1 MPCPEALTKESLK
14 RLIYRDTLTSFEIYA
29 ERKQDTPCFFL
40 PTNKYNFMS
49 SWWSFGG
56 GATAK
61 KEPAV
66 AAQATPSQQ
75 SFKAM
80 SNAFR
85 KGVQYNMKIVLR
97 GDVMTG
103 KSNLSEPKKKKVRR
117 LQGSEFIEEYASTPQ
132 IQVANIPW
140 HYKDSNDIV
149 KIEVW
154 DVVDKAHNKSKSESS
169 KGIKLE
175 HKPSDTKVDTA
186 TTSNP
191 QSPQQPQQQ
200 GDQDVS
206 MGLDASTVN
215 VYRNTHGAI
224 LMFDTT
230 KPWTF
235 DYVNQE
241 LKNVPESMAVLV
253 LGNFCDKTQERKVE
267 MDTIHATL
275 YEHNQE
281 RIKKGAI
288 KPNLIRYAEISM
300 QSGLGLKYIY
310 EYLGVPFLQLMIE
323 SLNKQLELKAVE
335 IVDLLETLDTDDDV
349 PAGMQRRRGQD
360 NFDQPSEPRLARQ
373 QEEMRSAWDQ
383 ELEDIA
389 SDHPSMLDQ
398 LPRRQDTPPVPT
410 APVKSKKK
418 KDVKLVPEQVPAVV
432 DFNVGDE
439 LNDDWF
445 GEDVNNANINLPQ
458 SDRQDSDDEG
468 PGNPMVLG
476 DEDVEPIFYS
486 KSSITHEEHIVVQA
500 EHEPE
505 HLQEQVRSEQQ
516 EEGEE
521 QEQEEYQPVFK
532 SELND
537 VWSRSLRRLSG
548 PEVISDS
555 EDEDNRMLRTDSP
568 FAPESPFMESPTFQS
583 GFAGGYEE
591 IGGSN
596 ENPWS
601 IGQSKL
607 TLEEKPRIQH
617 EWQHHETTEPEAE
630 EQGETV
636 ESADTTIIDQPTV
649 EKSKK
654 KESSGKK
661 KKSSTSS
668 SSKKKSSGSKKKKSQ

>member
-1 MPCPEALTKESLK
+1 
-14 RLIYRDTLTSFEIYA
+14 
-29 ERKQDTPCFFL
+29 
-40 PTNKYNFMS
+40 MS

-56 GATAK
+56 GSTTK

-66 AAQATPSQQ
+66 ATQAVPSQQ

-103 KSNLSEPKKKKVRR
+103 KSNLFHR
-117 LQGSEFIEEYASTPQ
+117 LQGSEFNEEYTSTPQ

-154 DVVDKAHNKSKSESS
+154 DVVDKAHNKNKSESS

-175 HKPSDTKVDTA
+175 HRPSDTKGDTA
-186 TTSNP
+186 ATSNP
-191 QSPQQPQQQ
+191 QSPQQQQQ
-200 GDQDVS
+200 EDQDVS

-281 RIKKGAI
+281 RIKNGAI
-288 KPNLIRYAEISM
+288 KPNLIRYAETSM

-335 IVDLLETLDTDDDV
+335 IVDLLETLDTDADV
-349 PAGMQRRRGQD
+349 PTGMQRRRGQD

-373 QEEMRSAWDQ
+373 QEEMKSAWDQ

-398 LPRRQDTPPVPT
+398 FPRRQETPPVPT

-418 KDVKLVPEQVPAVV
+418 MDVKLVPEQVPAVV
-432 DFNVGDE
+432 DFSVGDE

-445 GEDVNNANINLPQ
+445 GEDVSNANINLPQ
-458 SDRQDSDDEG
+458 PDRQDSDDEG

-476 DEDVEPIFYS
+476 DEDVEPIFYN
-486 KSSITHEEHIVVQA
+486 KPSITHEQRIVVQA

-505 HLQEQVRSEQQ
+505 HPQEQVHSRQ
-516 EEGEE
+516 GEE
-521 QEQEEYQPVFK
+521 EKQEYEEEYQPVFK

-537 VWSRSLRRLSG
+537 VWSCSLRRLSG

-555 EDEDNRMLRTDSP
+555 EDEDNRMRQTDSP

-607 TLEEKPRIQH
+607 TLDEKPRIQH
-617 EWQHHETTEPEAE
+617 EWHHETTEHEG
-630 EQGETV
+630 EQGETI
-636 ESADTTIIDQPTV
+636 EPDTTIVDQPTV

-668 SSKKKSSGSKKKKSQ
+668 SSKKKSSSSKKKKPQ

>member
-1 MPCPEALTKESLK
+1 
-14 RLIYRDTLTSFEIYA
+14 
-29 ERKQDTPCFFL
+29 
-40 PTNKYNFMS
+40 MS

-56 GATAK
+56 GASAK
-61 KEPAV
+61 KEPVV
-66 AAQATPSQQ
+66 ATQAAPSQQ

-103 KSNLSEPKKKKVRR
+103 KSNLFHR
-117 LQGSEFIEEYASTPQ
+117 LQGSDFSEEYTSTPQ

-154 DVVDKAHNKSKSESS
+154 DVVDKAHNKNKTESS

-175 HKPSDTKVDTA
+175 HKPSDTTVDTA
-186 TTSNP
+186 AASNS
-191 QSPQQPQQQ
+191 QSPQQQQQ
-200 GDQDVS
+200 HEDQDAS

-241 LKNVPESMAVLV
+241 LKNVPESIAVLV

-281 RIKKGAI
+281 RIERGAI
-288 KPNLIRYAEISM
+288 KPNLIRYAETSM
-300 QSGLGLKYIY
+300 QSGLGLMYIY

-335 IVDLLETLDTDDDV
+335 IVDLLETLDTNDDV

-373 QEEMRSAWDQ
+373 QEEMKSAWDQ
-383 ELEDIA
+383 ELQDIA
-389 SDHPSMLDQ
+389 SDHPSVLDQ
-398 LPRRQDTPPVPT
+398 LPRRQETPPVPT

-432 DFNVGDE
+432 DFSAGDE

-445 GEDVNNANINLPQ
+445 GEDVNNADIHLPQ
-458 SDRQDSDDEG
+458 PDRQDSDDEG

-486 KSSITHEEHIVVQA
+486 KASTTHEQRIAAQE
-500 EHEPE
+500 EYEPA
-505 HLQEQVRSEQQ
+505 HQPEQVHSEQ
-516 EEGEE
+516 EEEE
-521 QEQEEYQPVFK
+521 QEQEEEYQPVFK

-555 EDEDNRMLRTDSP
+555 EDEDNRMRQTDSP
-568 FAPESPFMESPTFQS
+568 FAPDSPFMESPTFQS

-607 TLEEKPRIQH
+607 TLDEKPRVQH
-617 EWQHHETTEPEAE
+617 EWHHETAEQEE
-630 EQGETV
+630 EQGEAV
-636 ESADTTIIDQPTV
+636 DPV
-649 EKSKK
+649 
-654 KESSGKK
+654 SSV
-661 KKSSTSS
+661 
-668 SSKKKSSGSKKKKSQ
+668 

>member
-1 MPCPEALTKESLK
+1 
-14 RLIYRDTLTSFEIYA
+14 
-29 ERKQDTPCFFL
+29 
-40 PTNKYNFMS
+40 MS

-56 GATAK
+56 GTAAK
-61 KEPAV
+61 KEPV
-66 AAQATPSQQ
+66 VPPQAIPSHH
-75 SFKAM
+75 SFKTM

-103 KSNLSEPKKKKVRR
+103 KSNLFHR
-117 LQGSEFIEEYASTPQ
+117 LQGADFDQEYTSTPQ

-154 DVVDKAHNKSKSESS
+154 DVVDKAHNKNKPES

-175 HKPSDTKVDTA
+175 HKPSD
-186 TTSNP
+186 P
-191 QSPQQPQQQ
+191 QISSDVQPNQPAQQPQE
-200 GDQDVS
+200 DQNVS

-224 LMFDTT
+224 LIFDTT

-235 DYVNQE
+235 DYVNKE
-241 LKNVPESMAVLV
+241 LGNVPESMAVLV

-288 KPNLIRYAEISM
+288 KPNLIRYAETSM
-300 QSGLGLKYIY
+300 QTGLGLKYIY

-335 IVDLLETLDTDDDV
+335 IVDLLEMLDTDDDV

-373 QEEMRSAWDQ
+373 QEEMKSAWDQ

-389 SDHPSMLDQ
+389 SDHPTVLDG
-398 LPRRQDTPPVPT
+398 LPHRQETPPVPT
-410 APVKSKKK
+410 SPVKSKKK
-418 KDVKLVPEQVPAVV
+418 KDVELVPEQIPVV
-432 DFNVGDE
+432 ADFSVGDE

-445 GEDVNNANINLPQ
+445 GDDANTNIDLPVPVK
-458 SDRQDSDDEG
+458 SESDDEG

-486 KSSITHEEHIVVQA
+486 KPTDT
-500 EHEPE
+500 
-505 HLQEQVRSEQQ
+505 QEQYAAVIQDERVQ
-516 EEGEE
+516 EEELEQDETKEE
-521 QEQEEYQPVFK
+521 EEYQPVFK

-537 VWSRSLRRLSG
+537 VWSHSLRRLSG
-548 PEVISDS
+548 PQVVSDS
-555 EDEDNRMLRTDSP
+555 EDEDNRIRPSDSP
-568 FAPESPFMESPTFQS
+568 FSSESPFMEQPTFQS
-583 GFAGGYEE
+583 GFIGGYEE

-601 IGQSKL
+601 IGQL
-607 TLEEKPRIQH
+607 KPVVEQKH
-617 EWQHHETTEPEAE
+617 EWHSQTMHEIVDPDTTPA
-630 EQGETV
+630 TV
-636 ESADTTIIDQPTV
+636 EQPTA
-649 EKSKK
+649 EKSKQK
-654 KESSGKK
+654 GKK
-661 KKSSTSS
+661 KKSS
-668 SSKKKSSGSKKKKSQ
+668 KSSKKKKSFSSAQ